1 MNKTFGED
9 RTCSYARGETQNRQ
23 TDRHGHHNTPPP
35 PIGVGVN
42 NNNLPDS
49 GVGNMSG
56 VRSDRMSKSPS
67 KTLRD
72 RPSFTSARRGH
83 NYLTFVLTRIRAV
96 HKVCRA
102 LTHSSWRKTACSVL
116 VSRYIIVR
124 CRRQYCLL
132 SRTCVRRL
140 LYFTRSAHGAVQV
153 VYHCESR
160 VRLKCGKAFDCT
172 DPMMI
177 ISPPLVW
184 DLSIMTSVSVCLSVC
199 LSVHMHL

>member
-96 HKVCRA
+96 HKVCPA

-116 VSRYIIVR
+116 VSDT
-124 CRRQYCLL
+124 LL
-132 SRTCVRRL
+132 SRADASIVCCHAHAFVDSYTSHGQHTAQCRL
-140 LYFTRSAHGAVQV
+140 YITVNLGSG
-153 VYHCESR
+153 
-160 VRLKCGKAFDCT
+160 
-172 DPMMI
+172 
-177 ISPPLVW
+177 
-184 DLSIMTSVSVCLSVC
+184 
-199 LSVHMHL
+199 

>member
-1 MNKTFGED
+1 M
-9 RTCSYARGETQNRQ
+9 YARGQTQNRQ
-23 TDRHGHHNTPPP
+23 TDRHGHHNTPSP

-56 VRSDRMSKSPS
+56 VRSDHVSKSPS
-67 KTLRD
+67 KSLRD
-72 RPSFTSARRGH
+72 RPSFTFAPRGH

-96 HKVCRA
+96 HKVCPA

-116 VSRYIIVR
+116 VSRYIIVT

-140 LYFTRSAHGAVQV
+140 LYFTGLFKTTAADMCIHRLPSPCFLLEFSVEKAHVDAQLTMTVHDTQTNSGQV
-153 VYHCESR
+153 DVYR
-160 VRLKCGKAFDCT
+160 
-172 DPMMI
+172 
-177 ISPPLVW
+177 
-184 DLSIMTSVSVCLSVC
+184 
-199 LSVHMHL
+199 